1 MHYLYFSVLLCH
13 YSHEHGSYWRVAGS
27 IGHCMLV
34 LCCLEGEKV
43 VGSNDNSVLAS
54 FMANFSW
61 KLCKMRLCSKSDPFY
76 SCI

>member
-1 MHYLYFSVLLCH
+1 
-13 YSHEHGSYWRVAGS
+13 
-27 IGHCMLV
+27 MLV

-61 KLCKMRLCSKSDPFY
+61 KLCKMSLCSKSDPFY